1 MPTVAA
7 VVEAQLK
14 VVIHTPAAGAR
25 VSEQV
30 PVSGAVMAVRSD
42 NGQLD
47 PKITVTRVNSVWV
60 TFGVGG
66 PSVQATMT
74 GLLTWQCTGVLPS
87 TTPSGQPLVISVAA
101 QAGMRNRYLPP
112 GEDEVPGD
120 AQGQVSVLFKQKE
133 PELTV
138 QFTSPVTAETLPYP
152 FKISGTA
159 RDGTSGITSVQYK
172 IDDGPFA
179 NVDNP
184 NGDWSSWNKTIP
196 LQAGSFLLTVEA
208 TGSLPDKL
216 KKTVPNA
223 IVIKKPF
230 EPTDIDQVFASSTY
244 LRELMEF
251 AQRHI
256 KIGAGPGPTP
266 QVLAS
271 RLFQPYDKLTAPRAF
286 EAATQPI
293 AQARIA
299 IEVLRRALAAQTPPI
314 PPALDQRFRF
324 MAYQNV
330 VRELGT
336 SYEELRLARLADQ
349 SERQALAARLGLSL
363 EASRPDRLDRIT
375 LTPET
380 VTDALL
386 EELFGYRTTAPSDPL
401 QIPTVA
407 PRVPEWQ
414 GAALTAAWLAEDSR
428 TRDAASGALPILD
441 PDIISPDHIA
451 NRVATNPVLTLW
463 TARRKWVDDLLGA
476 IQKDAATQAQ
486 PLARFDHVVK
496 KYIVE
501 SLPALDLPAL
511 AARDA
516 QGENLTVELQ
526 PYQLDL
532 SAFRFLARSRA
543 LLVAG
548 SLLESEW
555 QDVFAIILQVRKRR
569 MFQPWRNEERQ
580 ASLTLEPG
588 VFLAGSSEPVVTI
601 PAWRGSQR
609 VFSQWRRTLLARAK
623 QRDTVQGNYQT
634 ALAAAEMQTLPELR
648 DALLDLVGRRQ
659 TPPEVPVVTAERLS
673 RELLIDLRTHA
684 DTKTTRVDQAIE
696 TLQGLL
702 FSVRAGRLA
711 AGTGG
716 AWTINETSFDP
727 EWVWMG
733 SYRTWLGAI
742 RVFAYPENQLFPN
755 LYVEVGELL
764 TPTQSFIGPNGLIA
778 KLRKAPKLTPQL
790 ARSLANDYLTALRGE
805 SVQLP
810 GNPAANLP
818 ADFILTDQQLSAE
831 EQNKRRALIATLF
844 SGITNPNVIP
854 QYLREVFWLVPMA
867 LAQRLQDEREYL
879 VALDWYQTVYAFE
892 LPLDQRKRYPGLTM
906 EAAIPSSYSRTP
918 GWLTEELNPHVVA
931 RTSIDQNQQLVG
943 RRHVY
948 TRCTV
953 MAIVRCF
960 LAYADL
966 EFSRNVV
973 ESVTK
978 ARTLYETAI
987 DLLAVPDLRPEVGP
1001 TIPFPANPVWESL
1014 LLHAQ
1019 NNLAKIHNGM
1029 NIAGVR
1035 EVQVSSGQTT
1045 MFLPSQ
1051 YRYSFLVERAKNLV
1065 GIAQQIE
1072 AAYLS
1077 ALQQGDEER
1086 YRQMQAKQDIQVV
1099 GNAITLA
1106 NLKVSDA
1113 AIQIGVS
1120 ELQKDRAES
1129 QYDHFDDLIST
1140 GLSRWELAEMAVTTN
1155 QIAQH
1160 LASGFF
1166 PLGYIT
1172 GAAAGEWAAA
1182 LGATAQLMRTKA
1194 NFERREQEWKLQRN
1208 LADKD
1213 KGIGTLQI
1221 LGAKNQQTIA
1231 TQELKLAE
1239 LQLEH
1244 AEAVMNFLANK
1255 FTNAELF
1262 EWMSGVLGR
1271 VYAYFLQQATALAQ
1285 LAEAQLAFERQE
1297 PAPGFVRADYW
1308 IDTTAGAGTEPADRR
1323 GLTGSA
1329 RLLQDVFR
1337 LDQYAFETDKR
1348 KLHLTQTLSLAQL
1361 GAQELQQF
1369 RDTGVL
1375 TFATPEVLFDQEFP
1389 GHYLRLIKRIKVSLV
1404 ALVPPVR
1411 GVRASLS
1418 ASGLSRAVVPG
1429 DKFSQVTL
1437 SRSPETIAFTS
1448 PVNASGLFELEAE
1461 NGMLLPFEGMGVDTV
1476 WRLELPKPANP
1487 FDFRTIADVL
1497 LTLEYTALNSVDY
1510 RQKVVRDL
1518 DRSFSGD
1525 RAFSI
1530 RDQFADAWYDLNHPE
1545 QVDAARQMRVT
1556 LPIRREDFPPH
1567 LSDVRIEQLTLFC
1580 VRADGVLQELRV
1592 MSLAHTIPGLNTVTA
1607 GEVVTKGGIVST
1619 RRPGGAPWQVL
1630 VGRPPIGDLA
1640 IQLENSASVR
1650 QAFQD
1655 ESILDMVMVLTI
1667 NGVTPA
1673 WP

>member
-1 MPTVAA
+1 MPTIEAL
-7 VVEAQLK
+7 VEAQLK
-14 VVIHTPAAGAR
+14 VVIHTPAAGMR
-25 VSEQV
+25 VSERV
-30 PVSGAVMAVRSD
+30 PVSGSVFAVRSD

-47 PKITVTRVNSVWV
+47 EKITVTEVDYVWV

-66 PSVQATMT
+66 PSVKATIT
-74 GLLTWQCTGVLPS
+74 GRWTWQCEGVIPAS
-87 TTPSGQPLVISVAA
+87 TLSGQPLVISVAA
-101 QAGMRNRYLPP
+101 LAGMRNEYKKP
-112 GEDEVPGD
+112 GEDQDVGN
-120 AQGQVSVLFKQKE
+120 ASAQVSVLFKQKP

-138 QFTSPVTAETLPYP
+138 QFTSPVTAETVP
-152 FKISGTA
+152 FLFKTSGTS
-159 RDGTSGITSVQYK
+159 RNSTLVQYK
-172 IDDGPFA
+172 IDNGTFA
-179 NVDNP
+179 NVDST
-184 NGDWSSWNKTIP
+184 NGDWAAWSKTIP
-196 LQAGSFLLTVEA
+196 LQYGSFELTVKA
-208 TGSLPDKL
+208 TGDSTANPAEVEDRR
-216 KKTVPNA
+216 T
-223 IVIKKPF
+223 IVIRRPF
-230 EPTDIDQVFASSTY
+230 EPTDLEQVFASSTY

-256 KIGAGPGPTP
+256 KIGAGAGPTP

-286 EAATQPI
+286 EAATQTV

-299 IEVLRRALAAQTPPI
+299 IEVLRRAMAAQTQTI
-314 PPALDQRFRF
+314 PAELEQRFRF
-324 MAYQNV
+324 TAYQHL

-336 SYEELRLARLADQ
+336 SYDELRLARLAGQ
-349 SERQALAARLGLSL
+349 SERQALAARLGLPL

-386 EELFGYRTTAPSDPL
+386 EELFGYRSTASSDPL

-414 GAALTAAWLAEDSR
+414 GAALTAAWFEEDVR
-428 TRDAASGALPILD
+428 TRDAASGTLPIID
-441 PDIISPDHIA
+441 PDIISLDHIV

-463 TARRKWVDDLLGA
+463 TARRKWVDDLFVA
-476 IQKDAATQAQ
+476 IQKDSATQTQ

-496 KYIVE
+496 KYVVE

-511 AARDA
+511 AMRDA
-516 QGENLTVELQ
+516 QGENLAVELGR
-526 PYQLDL
+526 YELDL
-532 SAFRFLARSRA
+532 PAFRFLAKSRA

-548 SLLESEW
+548 SLLDSEW
-555 QDVFAIILQVRKRR
+555 QDVFAILLQVKKRR
-569 MFQPWRNEERQ
+569 LFTQWRNEERR
-580 ASLTLEPG
+580 ASVTLEPG
-588 VFLAGSSEPVVTI
+588 VFFAGGSEPLVVI
-601 PAWRGSQR
+601 PTWRGSQK

-634 ALAAAEMQTLPELR
+634 ALAAAETQTLPELR
-648 DALLDLVGRRQ
+648 DALLGLIGHRQ
-659 TPPEVPVVTAERLS
+659 TPSEVRVIPAERLS
-673 RELLIDLRTHA
+673 RELLIDLRAHA

-702 FSVRAGRLA
+702 FSVRAGRLPA
-711 AGTGG
+711 ASGG
-716 AWTINETSFDP
+716 QWTINETSFDP

-733 SYRTWLGAI
+733 SYRTWLAAI

-755 LYVEVGELL
+755 LYVPVGDRLK
-764 TPTQSFIGPNGLIA
+764 PTKSFIGKDGLIDR
-778 KLRKAPKLTPQL
+778 LRKTPKVTPQVARDL
-790 ARSLANDYLTALRGE
+790 AKQYLENLRKE
-805 SVQLP
+805 PDV
-810 GNPAANLP
+810 PAGNLP
-818 ADFILTDQQLSAE
+818 ANFILTDQQLSAD
-831 EQNKRRALIATLF
+831 EQTERLALIAKLF
-844 SGITNPNVIP
+844 SGMTNPNDIP

-867 LAQRLQDEREYL
+867 LAQRLQDEHEYL

-906 EAAIPSSYSRTP
+906 EEALASSYSRTP
-918 GWLTEELNPHVVA
+918 GWLTDELNPHVIA
-931 RTSIDQNQQLVG
+931 RTSTDQSQKLVG
-943 RRHVY
+943 RRNVY
-948 TRCTV
+948 TRYTV

-966 EFSRNVV
+966 EFSRNVA

-987 DLLAVPDLRPEVGP
+987 DLLGVPDLSPEIGP

-1014 LLHAQ
+1014 KLHAH

-1035 EVQVSSGQTT
+1035 DVQVSSGHTT
-1045 MFLPSQ
+1045 MLLPSQ

-1065 GIAQQIE
+1065 SIAQQVE
-1072 AAYLS
+1072 TAFLS
-1077 ALQQGDEER
+1077 ALQQGEEER
-1086 YRQMQAKQDIQVV
+1086 YRQLQAQHDIQVA
-1099 GNAITLA
+1099 GSSIGLA
-1106 NLKVSDA
+1106 NLKVTDA
-1113 AIQIGVS
+1113 DIQTGEA
-1120 ELQKDRAES
+1120 ELQKDKAAT
-1129 QYDHFDDLIST
+1129 QFDHFDDLIHD
-1140 GLSRWELAEMAVTTN
+1140 GLNKSEWWALKALEGAAV
-1155 QIAQH
+1155 AK
-1160 LASGFF
+1160 AA
-1166 PLGYIT
+1166 
-1172 GAAAGEWAAA
+1172 AAAGSFTIDNNPWASKASAIGDFLAA
-1182 LGATAQLMRTKA
+1182 TSQALQTRAS
-1194 NFERREQEWKLQRN
+1194 FERRKQEWQLQKN
-1208 LADKD
+1208 LASTDVQ
-1213 KGIGTLQI
+1213 ISRQQI
-1221 LGAKNQQTIA
+1221 LRAKNQQQVA
-1231 TQELKLAE
+1231 AQELRLAKN
-1239 LQLEH
+1239 QLEH

-1262 EWMSGVLGR
+1262 EWMSGVLGG

-1297 PAPGFVRADYW
+1297 SAPGFVRADYW
-1308 IDTTAGAGTEPADRR
+1308 NDTTAGVGTEPTDRR

-1329 RLLQDVFR
+1329 RLLQDLYR
-1337 LDQYAFETDKR
+1337 LDQYAFDTDKR

-1375 TFATPEVLFDQEFP
+1375 TFATPEALFDQEFP
-1389 GHYLRLIKRIKVSLV
+1389 GHYLRLVKRVKVSMI

-1418 ASGLSRAVVPG
+1418 ASGLSRTVVSS
-1429 DKFSQVTL
+1429 DKFTTVML

-1448 PVNASGLFELEAE
+1448 PFNANGLFELEPE
-1461 NGMLLPFEGMGVDTV
+1461 NGMLLPFEGMGVDAV

-1487 FDFRTIADVL
+1487 FDYRTIADVL
-1497 LTLEYTALNSVDY
+1497 LTVEYTALHSMDY
-1510 RQKVVRDL
+1510 RQKVVREL
-1518 DRSFSGD
+1518 DRTFTGD
-1525 RAFSI
+1525 RAFSL
-1530 RDQFADAWYDLNHPE
+1530 RDQFADAWYDLHHPE
-1545 QVDAARQMRVT
+1545 QVDAAQQMRVT

-1580 VRADGVLQELRV
+1580 VRADGVMQELRI

-1619 RRPGGAPWQVL
+1619 RRPGGAPWHVL
-1630 VGRPPIGDLA
+1630 AGRPPIGHLTV
-1640 IQLENSASVR
+1640 QFENSPQVR
-1650 QAFQD
+1650 QAFKD
-1655 ESILDMVMVLTI
+1655 ESILDLVMVLTI
-1667 NGVTPA
+1667 NGVTPP